1 MINRKK
7 YMLAAAAMALS
18 VSLGLP
24 QAAAAAEEPEKNV
37 IHNDESEKAEDLS
50 GEMEKPTKAASDEDD
65 KQPQTLPKETAKDK
79 DSSEESSKETGKIK
93 ASAEEPSKGT
103 AKDKDSSEKTSK
115 ETRKAGASSEE
126 SSKKIEEL
134 SEEPSGKAG
143 ESSEALSGKEDVDHL
158 QIPQKM
164 QVVIDPWEMDGK
176 GQIYSEEYIVKNTGQ
191 KPGLL
196 TLSDL
201 ACEAGEGSGVTV
213 TDDARGL
220 HDNAEK
226 SIYMEVILGDDD
238 KIVLSREGVAYEAEI
253 LPGEELRIWFS
264 GEVNENAEESWKDGD
279 IGVRVTYSWEQEEAT
294 DETMEDADTAETAKD
309 TEVRAE
315 EKSADTDETEA
326 GLKPEKKES
335 ELLELKEAVQSELT
349 VDSWEI
355 DENGNIC
362 SAQYRIRNAGDAAGT
377 FTLSEFLCKL
387 AEQSGITVR
396 TDKEKLHED
405 ENKYIYMELAP
416 EGEQKGEAERVVIL
430 PELLPEEP
438 EVSEYLAELK
448 PGEELVFRFVGELNG
463 MKSEELK
470 KGDITV
476 TASYSWSME
485 ETAPE
490 DSES

>member
-50 GEMEKPTKAASDEDD
+50 GEMEKPAKVSSDKDE
-65 KQPQTLPKETAKDK
+65 KPLQTLPKETA
-79 DSSEESSKETGKIK
+79 SSE
-93 ASAEEPSKGT
+93 
-103 AKDKDSSEKTSK
+103 
-115 ETRKAGASSEE
+115 
-126 SSKKIEEL
+126 
-134 SEEPSGKAG
+134 
-143 ESSEALSGKEDVDHL
+143 KEDVDHL

-191 KPGLL
+191 KPGVL

-201 ACEAGEGSGVTV
+201 ACEAGEESGVTV

-220 HDNAEK
+220 HDNADK

-264 GEVNENAEESWKDGD
+264 GEVNENAKESWKDGD

-294 DETMEDADTAETAKD
+294 DETIEDADAAETAKD

-335 ELLELKEAVQSELT
+335 ELLDLKEAVQSELT
-349 VDSWEI
+349 VDSWET

-362 SAQYRIRNAGDAAGT
+362 SAQYRIRNAGDEAGT
-377 FTLSEFLCKL
+377 FTLSELLCKP

-396 TDKEKLHED
+396 TDRENLHED
-405 ENKYIYMELAP
+405 ENKCIFMELAP
-416 EGEQKGEAERVVIL
+416 EGEQKSEAERAVIL
-430 PELLPEEP
+430 PELLPGEP
-438 EVSEYLAELK
+438 EASEYQAELN

-485 ETAPE
+485 ETVPE

>member
-37 IHNDESEKAEDLS
+37 IHNDESEKSKELS
-50 GEMEKPTKAASDEDD
+50 EEMEKPTKAASDKDD
-65 KQPQTLPKETAKDK
+65 KQPQTLPKETV
-79 DSSEESSKETGKIK
+79 KEK
-93 ASAEEPSKGT
+93 
-103 AKDKDSSEKTSK
+103 
-115 ETRKAGASSEE
+115 ASSEE
-126 SSKKIEEL
+126 ASKKTEEL
-134 SEEPSGKAG
+134 SEEPSKKAE
-143 ESSEALSGKEDVDHL
+143 ESSEVLSEKEDVEHL

-191 KPGLL
+191 KPGVL

-201 ACEAGEGSGVTV
+201 ACETGEESGVTV

-220 HDNAEK
+220 HDNADK

-238 KIVLSREGVAYEAEI
+238 KIILSQKGVVYEAEI
-253 LPGEELRIWFS
+253 LPGEELRICFS
-264 GEVNENAEESWKDGD
+264 GEVNENAKESWKDGD

-294 DETMEDADTAETAKD
+294 DETIEDADTAETAID
-309 TEVRAE
+309 TEIQAE

-349 VDSWEI
+349 VDSWET

-362 SAQYRIRNAGDAAGT
+362 SAQYRIRNAGDEAGT
-377 FTLSEFLCKL
+377 FTLSELLCKP

-396 TDKEKLHED
+396 TDRENLHED
-405 ENKYIYMELAP
+405 ENKCIFMELAP
-416 EGEQKGEAERVVIL
+416 EGEQKSEAERAVIL

-438 EVSEYLAELK
+438 EVSEYQAELK

-476 TASYSWSME
+476 TAGYSWSME